1 LHFASSSGAAPA
13 RLLSGTAVQGDG
25 IKDIRWL
32 DTNGHE
38 MTVEVCRRGFA
49 RAIGAELR
57 GDVI

>member
-1 LHFASSSGAAPA
+1 M
-13 RLLSGTAVQGDG
+13 QGDG

-38 MTVEVCRRGFA
+38 ITVEVCRRGFA